1 MRRLAA
7 ALLAAMTLMA
17 SAACGAEESGPADI
31 SQVTLRIGDQKG
43 SSVQS
48 LLKAAGQLDGTPYKI
63 SWSLFTSGPPI
74 LEAVNAGAVDF
85 GVVGNTP
92 PVFSAAARSEI
103 VIVGASESRLE
114 GQAIVVPKDSP
125 ISKPEELRGKRIAV
139 AKGSSA
145 HYHLLAVLKKH
156 GIDYGDIQPQY
167 LQPADALA
175 ALSSGRVDAWAIWE
189 PYTAQAEQQAGARIL
204 VDGNGYVNGYGFQI
218 TSRSALENRAK
229 VEALRDLIDRYRK
242 ALLWANSHHKE
253 WARQWAADTG
263 LPLGVAEQAHK
274 RRFVTIIR
282 IDDEVI
288 AEEQRVADAFAEIR
302 LIPGRFDFADYF
314 DRRFNDTVSNS

>member
-17 SAACGAEESGPADI
+17 SAACGAEDSGPADI

-156 GIDYGDIQPQY
+156 GIDYSDIQPQY

>member
-17 SAACGAEESGPADI
+17 SAACGAEDSGPADI

-145 HYHLLAVLKKH
+145 HYHLLAVLKNH
-156 GIDYGDIQPQY
+156 GIDYSDIQPQY